1 MKLWKKVLAAVTA
14 GVLCVGSAGLSG
26 VQQIALAAYAETTS
40 VLAAEDSADS
50 DTLELGIESKS
61 ITIEELEDENYEVT
75 LDITSSREFNGLG
88 VGVRLSEG
96 MEFVENGLKSSLDRA
111 GELAIA
117 NNDFA
122 FMPVFYTPVP
132 IETIPAGKFATVT
145 VKIPKEA
152 KVGDVYSLQVVGE
165 YNDGTPVR
173 WKDSVSGEC
182 GYPVGSSGA
191 IIIREVTDSDFILG
205 IDSKELTVEEL
216 KAANYS
222 VSLDIT
228 SNQEFNSVMVGVN
241 MNNGLTYEKFRPTI
255 SRASGLAVSLETY
268 AYMSFAYAPV
278 PLETVKAGTFAEVT
292 VKVPESL
299 SSGIAHILLNEQIF
313 YGPKLTVLGNVSVDK
328 GYVVQNGLTGKT
340 GHVFGSSGYITI
352 LESPN
357 PPETYGYLY
366 YIVTDNDEVEIVGC
380 DADAVYTFMEIPEE
394 IDGKPVTSIAD
405 HAFDNC
411 TELTHVTILANVDAS
426 TSSSWFG
433 NCPNLQSVTTY
444 DDIDLKRPATSAD
457 YEDDIENR
465 NVLIATSVTT
475 LNVVSRTGKVRAS
488 AYQNCT
494 HLQAVV
500 LEDVTLIEDDAF
512 SNCTNLEEI
521 TIPKSVTGIRNT
533 AFDHDTKLSI
543 HGFKNSYAQKYA
555 EMFGFPFIALDEPS
569 LLMPGDLDDSGS
581 VDSTGIYYALYYV
594 ANIAVGND
602 GGLTAEQ
609 ITAADVDGSG
619 TVDSTDI
626 YYILYYV
633 ALHGAGINKIWEE
646 ILSK

>member
-1 MKLWKKVLAAVTA
+1 M
-14 GVLCVGSAGLSG
+14 
-26 VQQIALAAYAETTS
+26 
-40 VLAAEDSADS
+40 
-50 DTLELGIESKS
+50 
-61 ITIEELEDENYEVT
+61 
-75 LDITSSREFNGLG
+75 
-88 VGVRLSEG
+88 
-96 MEFVENGLKSSLDRA
+96 
-111 GELAIA
+111 
-117 NNDFA
+117 
-122 FMPVFYTPVP
+122 
-132 IETIPAGKFATVT
+132 
-145 VKIPKEA
+145 
-152 KVGDVYSLQVVGE
+152 
-165 YNDGTPVR
+165 
-173 WKDSVSGEC
+173 
-182 GYPVGSSGA
+182 
-191 IIIREVTDSDFILG
+191 
-205 IDSKELTVEEL
+205 
-216 KAANYS
+216 
-222 VSLDIT
+222 
-228 SNQEFNSVMVGVN
+228 
-241 MNNGLTYEKFRPTI
+241 
-255 SRASGLAVSLETY
+255 
-268 AYMSFAYAPV
+268 
-278 PLETVKAGTFAEVT
+278 
-292 VKVPESL
+292 
-299 SSGIAHILLNEQIF
+299 
-313 YGPKLTVLGNVSVDK
+313 
-328 GYVVQNGLTGKT
+328 TGKT

-433 NCPNLQSVTTY
+433 NCPNLQSVATY

-475 LNVVSRTGKVRAS
+475 LNVMSRTGKVRAS

-543 HGFKNSYAQKYA
+543 HGYKNSYAQKYA
-555 EMFGFPFIALDEPS
+555 EMFGFPFVALDEPS
-569 LLMPGDLDDSGS
+569 LMPGDLDDSGS
-581 VDSTGIYYALYYV
+581 VDSTDIYYALYYV

>member
-292 VKVPESL
+292 VKVPETAKAGDVFELQVCGEDGDGRS
-299 SSGIAHILLNEQIF
+299 
-313 YGPKLTVLGNVSVDK
+313 YPWK
-328 GYVVQNGLTGKT
+328 NGLTGKT

-581 VDSTGIYYALYYV
+581 VDSTDIYYALYYV

-633 ALHGAGINKIWEE
+633 ALHGAGIHQTWEE
-646 ILSK
+646 VLAK